1 MIPEEELEQYRTDLS
16 QAYSDSRVWNPI
28 DTPLGI
34 VTSEIR
40 EMISSYLTDALVFY
54 QREDQVNEYASLTYA
69 HGWLDAAL
77 FLGFID
83 GSSPPLL
90 LPVADIIPCDQHDR
104 LMEKRERYNR
114 MLCEAL
120 DSIELAPESG
130 SPLHAAAL
138 KIREKAEEVRIS
150 IGQDTGYVQELGR
163 LSYGYGWLDAGLR
176 AGLFRILANPH
187 LFTTETKTK

>member
-1 MIPEEELEQYRTDLS
+1 MIPEEELEQYRTDLTR
-16 QAYSDSRVWNPI
+16 AYSESSVWNPKE
-28 DTPLGI
+28 TPLGV
-34 VTSEIR
+34 VTTEIR

-54 QREDQVNEYASLTYA
+54 QREDQVNEYASLAYA

-90 LPVADIIPCDQHDR
+90 LPDAGIIPCDQHDR
-104 LMEKRERYNR
+104 LMEKRGRYNQ
-114 MLCEAL
+114 MLGEAL

-130 SPLHAAAL
+130 SPLYVAAI
-138 KIREKAEEVRIS
+138 KIREKAERAMIGIS
-150 IGQDTGYVQELGR
+150 QDAGYVQELGR

-187 LFTTETKTK
+187 LFTTETKIE